1 MSRAV
6 VLRASRRDWVL
17 TAVIAVVCVVAVVG
31 AYFSGSLR
39 AADLHPADQPVPEA
53 PATLAEIPA
62 QVAPAFTLANGA
74 APQTSAGVQ
83 PIATNG
89 LIIAADGDTVRAV
102 DAEGQD
108 VWSYTRTDAPLCS
121 LATAWDKVV
130 ATYRTSVG
138 CGDTVA
144 IDATTGQ
151 YSDTRSAL
159 NSEETVPVSSNDR
172 VGTAS
177 TDRVELWRS
186 DMVRTVEY
194 GEIPAPQEAHTQ
206 PHPECTINS
215 ALTRTELLVV
225 SETCP
230 DAANRD
236 FLRFQTTEPEDSR
249 TPDVNATAEVE
260 AASARLVAVGQSA
273 ATVYAEGDTP
283 ELISFSDDGT
293 VTHRQAVPSSPAVSN
308 SPTLFQPATADLPHH
323 MTWFDGARLYLFS
336 PNELKV
342 TRVVD
347 GALGT
352 GAAIGDRLL
361 VPTADGIAVYD
372 WKTGQTERT
381 VPVDRGSYRGPVHL
395 TVAGTNLVEAR
406 GGQLVALQ
414 AAPA

>member
-53 PATLAEIPA
+53 PTTLAQIPA
-62 QVAPAFTLANGA
+62 QVEPAFTLANGA

-121 LATAWDKVV
+121 LATAWNKLV

-194 GEIPAPQEAHTQ
+194 GEIPAPQEANTQ

-236 FLRFQTTEPEDSR
+236 FLHFQTTEPEDSR

-293 VTHRQAVPSSPAVSN
+293 CLLYTSPSPRDS
-308 SPTLFQPATADLPHH
+308 
-323 MTWFDGARLYLFS
+323 
-336 PNELKV
+336 
-342 TRVVD
+342 
-347 GALGT
+347 
-352 GAAIGDRLL
+352 
-361 VPTADGIAVYD
+361 
-372 WKTGQTERT
+372 
-381 VPVDRGSYRGPVHL
+381 
-395 TVAGTNLVEAR
+395 
-406 GGQLVALQ
+406 
-414 AAPA
+414 